1 MTGLSGSRA
10 WLVFLCFLCVGPG
23 YALEL
28 FRHPVLADE
37 ALAPTGTG
45 YILTIESPESARLL
59 HQKSRRVRSSDPSI
73 PFVVER
79 MKHFMISE
87 KGDGIAAVQIGE
99 PMQIILLK
107 RQSGD
112 RQIEVLL
119 NPRIVGISH
128 RREGS
133 WERCLSVPYGYR
145 YIRRPVST
153 SVRYL
158 TLAGQVHVEE
168 FKYGESAILHQ
179 EIEHLRGHLLS
190 DGYSP
195 KDFIPPSEIARVSRR
210 NNPSTL
216 HR

>member
-1 MTGLSGSRA
+1 MSGMRSKILVLLCCLSVGAGYATGL
-10 WLVFLCFLCVGPG
+10 VG
-23 YALEL
+23 
-28 FRHPVLADE
+28 HPVLAGE
-37 ALAPTGTG
+37 TLAHTRTGH
-45 YILTIESPESARLL
+45 ILTIESPESARLL

-99 PMQIILLK
+99 PLQIILLK

-112 RQIEVLL
+112 RQIKVLL
-119 NPRIVGISH
+119 NPRIIGISH

-133 WERCLSVPYGYR
+133 WERCLSVPWGYR

-153 SVRYL
+153 SLRYL

-190 DGYSP
+190 DGFSP
-195 KDFIPPSEIARVSRR
+195 KDFIPPGEIVRVSHR
-210 NNPSTL
+210 NNPSTF